1 MTAALVEYLVARD
14 GVPFRQGLAFDYLL
28 AGDGV
33 YLVADNDHLGVR
45 VPIADC
51 EIRGLPL
58 VYPSCNLKHGRI
70 PGWIWDAIV
79 WAGHIGY
86 IRGHEVMLT
95 VRFDPSVGYRL
106 TVPRQVAGPTH
117 VVYRPMSDAILE
129 IHSHG
134 PHAAAFSP
142 TDDADEQGL
151 RLYGVIGRLG
161 TERPEVALRVGAY
174 GHFLAVAWETAFQ
187 GDRGPFRD
195 AGVALPPR
203 EHLADGVPR
212 RPGR

>member
-1 MTAALVEYLVARD
+1 VTAALVEYLVARD
-14 GVPFRQGLAFDYLL
+14 GAPHRKGLAFDYLL

-33 YLVADNDHLGVR
+33 YLVADNEHLAVR
-45 VPIADC
+45 VPIANC

-79 WAGHIGY
+79 WAAHVGY
-86 IRGHEVMLT
+86 MSGHEVLLT

-106 TVPRQVAGPTH
+106 TVPHQVAGPAH
-117 VVYRPMSDAILE
+117 VVYRPTADAILE

-151 RLYGVIGRLG
+151 RLYGVVGRLG

-174 GHFLAVAWETAFQ
+174 GHFLAVPWETAFQ
-187 GDRGPFRD
+187 GDLGAFQD
-195 AGVALPPR
+195 TAFALPLR
-203 EHLADGVPR
+203 ERQVDAVPR
-212 RPGR
+212 

>member
-1 MTAALVEYLVARD
+1 VTAALVKYLVARD

-33 YLVADNDHLGVR
+33 YLVADNGHLGVR

-51 EIRGLPL
+51 EVRGLPP
-58 VYPSCNLKHGRI
+58 VYPSCSLKHGRI

-79 WAGHIGY
+79 WAAHVGY
-86 IRGHEVMLT
+86 MRGLEVLLT
-95 VRFDPSVGYRL
+95 VRSDPSVGYRL
-106 TVPRQVAGPTH
+106 TLPRQVAGPAH
-117 VVYRPMSDAILE
+117 VIYRPTTDAILE

-134 PHAAAFSP
+134 PHAAAFSA

-151 RLYGVIGRLG
+151 RLYGVVGRLG

-174 GHFLAVAWETAFQ
+174 GHFLAVPWETVFE
-187 GDRGPFRD
+187 GDRGTFRD
-195 AGVALPPR
+195 AAFAAPP
-203 EHLADGVPR
+203 HGPQVGGVPH
-212 RPGR
+212 